1 MSLADHEKHTGY
13 SFARCC
19 LKDADFL
26 AFYLLDS
33 LCSSNPFLLSFLAQ
47 AIHMQM
53 RRVNLI
59 FLFNSN
65 QIKVENRINT
75 SSYPPKQTY

>member
-26 AFYLLDS
+26 AFYVLDS

-47 AIHMQM
+47 AIQMQM
-53 RRVNLI
+53 QQSKLN
-59 FLFNSN
+59 FSF
-65 QIKVENRINT
+65 
-75 SSYPPKQTY
+75 